1 MSKWASDVILLVRSF
16 VPEEEEVRG
25 LCASS
30 SLLALFSPSS
40 EIVIILCNETVF
52 ARFARFILCDD
63 HTNNGI
69 LVIVGFYLLPIMT
82 IFGA

>member
-1 MSKWASDVILLVRSF
+1 MSEWASDVILLVRS
-16 VPEEEEVRG
+16 RRRRRRS
-25 LCASS
+25 LCVSS

-40 EIVIILCNETVF
+40 KIVLILCNEPVH
-52 ARFARFILCDD
+52 ARFILCDD

-69 LVIVGFYLLPIMT
+69 LVIVRFYLLPIMT